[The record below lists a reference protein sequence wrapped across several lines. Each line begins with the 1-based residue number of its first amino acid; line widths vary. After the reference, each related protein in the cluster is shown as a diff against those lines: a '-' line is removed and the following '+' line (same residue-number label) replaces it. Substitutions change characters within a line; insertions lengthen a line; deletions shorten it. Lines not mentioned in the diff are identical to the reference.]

1 MAVGDCGG
9 CGPIRGWSGCGGGR
23 AAGRGEEALPFVFA
37 VPAFGQVQRR
47 SGRVKTIRRE
57 LGELAAAGKAAGLVM
72 ALARCHAAARPG

>member
-1 MAVGDCGG
+1 
-9 CGPIRGWSGCGGGR
+9 
-23 AAGRGEEALPFVFA
+23 VFA